1 MALVNEI
8 GFDTSYSFVY
18 SARPGTP
25 AADLPDDTPKA
36 IKLKRLQDLQS
47 TIEANARRISDAMV
61 GTEQRILFEGPSK
74 KNPAEA
80 LQGRTENNRVV
91 NVEVPPIRQAQL
103 IGRLCAVRIV
113 QAYPHSLRGEL
124 I

>member
-1 MALVNEI
+1 
-8 GFDTSYSFVY
+8 
-18 SARPGTP
+18 
-25 AADLPDDTPKA
+25 
-36 IKLKRLQDLQS
+36 
-47 TIEANARRISDAMV
+47 MV

-74 KNPAEA
+74 KNPTEA

-91 NVEVPPIRQAQL
+91 NVEVPLARQAQL
-103 IGRLCAVRIV
+103 IGRLCTVRIV

>member
-1 MALVNEI
+1 
-8 GFDTSYSFVY
+8 
-18 SARPGTP
+18 
-25 AADLPDDTPKA
+25 
-36 IKLKRLQDLQS
+36 
-47 TIEANARRISDAMV
+47 MV